1 MLHSLK
7 AAADAPSEAHIQEHD
22 GDAAGVD
29 GRFVCV
35 LRRQRSV
42 PAARFNMLQ
51 LAKPY
56 IAYLKELAHSVLRGL
71 LQRGASE
78 PGEAKA
84 AGKVLADFP
93 HETMEG
99 SLADQE
105 VRRPLVLSDF
115 AQRDGA
121 YAEPVRPSDW
131 AKAANGSTAGP
142 AASFSA
148 VGHSLCVRAAA
159 ARLFMRGVLRC
170 DGDAPRQRR

>member
-1 MLHSLK
+1 MNC
-7 AAADAPSEAHIQEHD
+7 APSFALSWID
-22 GDAAGVD
+22 GACFGAECLASVLKT
-29 GRFVCV
+29 VCLV
-35 LRRQRSV
+35 FSRVASTSYGTESLAS
-42 PAARFNMLQ
+42 RFNTLH
-51 LAKPY
+51 LAKP
-56 IAYLKELAHSVLRGL
+56 YLKELAHSILRGL

-131 AKAANGSTAGP
+131 AKAANGSTA
-142 AASFSA
+142 ASFSA

-159 ARLFMRGVLRC
+159 ARPFMRSVLRC
-170 DGDAPRQRR
+170 DCDLVQ

>member
-1 MLHSLK
+1 MRQARRSSRSMMETRRAWM
-7 AAADAPSEAHIQEHD
+7 AASFELC
-22 GDAAGVD
+22 
-29 GRFVCV
+29 GRGHRGQY
-35 LRRQRSV
+35 LAS
-42 PAARFNMLQ
+42 RFNTLH
-51 LAKPY
+51 LAKP
-56 IAYLKELAHSVLRGL
+56 YLKELAHSILRGL

-93 HETMEG
+93 HDTMEG

-131 AKAANGSTAGP
+131 AKAANGSTA
-142 AASFSA
+142 ASFSA

-159 ARLFMRGVLRC
+159 ARPFMRSVLRC
-170 DGDAPRQRR
+170 DCDAPRQ